1 MLRAFNARYEA
12 FNWGVSNARNGY
24 HIEMLIDGEWQRIS
38 CHFSRYRDT
47 YMAMWHFAGD
57 IYPWGIVI
65 CYTVSLKSI

>member
-12 FNWGVSNARNGY
+12 FNWGVSNARYGY
-24 HIEMLIDGEWQRIS
+24 HIQMLIDGEWQRIS
-38 CHFSRYRDT
+38 YPFHSFREAYE
-47 YMAMWHFAGD
+47 AMRHFAGD